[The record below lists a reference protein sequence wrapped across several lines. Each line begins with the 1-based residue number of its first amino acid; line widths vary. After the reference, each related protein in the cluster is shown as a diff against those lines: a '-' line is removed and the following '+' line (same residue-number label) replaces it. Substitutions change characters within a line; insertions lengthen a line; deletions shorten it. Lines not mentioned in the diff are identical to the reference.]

1 MTTAAAHRDRSTPPA
16 RRVERQLLARVEELL
31 RDARAELGVEIPA
44 PAGPGGPLARAG
56 RLLEHVTWSA
66 LRELERF
73 DERDEHWEA
82 VTALALRA
90 NDLEG
95 DVRRHASALRARR
108 HADVE
113 ECLGRLRQLNSSSQ
127 LIDRLC
133 EEVVR
138 SCGFT
143 RSMLS
148 RIEGNT
154 WQPWMVHFAGDPE
167 SGREFLAWIHERDIT
182 LEEPTLESTLVTE
195 PRPEI
200 VLDAAADPRSFKP
213 LVAAGNLTSYVVAPI
228 LPAGRVVGLLHAD
241 YGGTGR
247 DVDLDDRDVLW
258 TFAEGFGRLYERAV
272 LLERIRAQQ
281 RSVHETFEMAESTM
295 DSLTEA
301 QIELV
306 SGDGDDATP
315 PERVQVIESLPVP
328 PSLDELL
335 TAREKEVLAMMVR
348 GYSNAAIADELVI
361 KVGTAKSHV
370 KQILRKL
377 GAPNRSAAISKYVS
391 MLDAP

>member
-1 MTTAAAHRDRSTPPA
+1 VTAAAAHRDRFTPPA
-16 RRVERQLLARVEELL
+16 RRFERQLLARVEELL
-31 RDARAELGVEIPA
+31 HDARAELGVELPA

-56 RLLEHVTWSA
+56 RLLEHVTWAA
-66 LRELERF
+66 LRQLERF
-73 DERDEHWEA
+73 DERDEHSEA

-95 DVRRHASALRARR
+95 DVRRHASALRGRR
-108 HADVE
+108 HAAVE
-113 ECLGRLRQLNSSSQ
+113 ECLGRLRQLNSSTQ

-167 SGREFLAWIHERDIT
+167 SGREFLAWIRDRDIM
-182 LEEPTLESTLVTE
+182 LEEPTLESTLVAE

-200 VLDAAADPRSFKP
+200 VLDAASDPRSFKP
-213 LVAAGNLTSYVVAPI
+213 LVAAGNLTSYVVVPI

-258 TFAEGFGRLYERAV
+258 TFAEGCGRLYERAV
-272 LLERIRAQQ
+272 LLERIHAQQ
-281 RSVHETFEMAESTM
+281 RSVHETFEMAESSM

-301 QIELV
+301 EIELV
-306 SGDGDDATP
+306 ASDGGDATP
-315 PERVQVIESLPVP
+315 GRVQVIEALPVP
-328 PSLDELL
+328 PSIDELL
-335 TAREKEVLAMMVR
+335 TAREKEVLAMVVR
-348 GYSNAAIADELVI
+348 GYSNATIADELVI

-377 GAPNRSAAISKYVS
+377 GAPNRAAAISKYVS
-391 MLDAP
+391 MLDAR